1 MATLFVIGLPI
12 GNSED
17 ITYRALKILAHLE
30 VIYAEDTRN
39 TSHLFSTL
47 SKTHNIKIEPRLES
61 YFREKEFTKIAEI
74 LEKLDEGTDIGLVS
88 DAGMPTVSDPG
99 SLLIHAVQKAGHSVV
114 VIPGASSVTTAF
126 VYGGFAARTMVF
138 VGFLPRKEKDIVKVF
153 SGAVDS
159 RLERPLAVIFFESAR
174 NIRSTLISLS
184 KNFSTCR
191 VCLTRNMTKKDETIS
206 FVDMSALDVN
216 SIAED
221 GEYTGILMVK

>member
-1 MATLFVIGLPI
+1 MATLYVIGLPI

-17 ITYRALKILAHLE
+17 ITYRALKTLTQLA

-74 LEKLDEGTDIGLVS
+74 LEILEEGKNIGLVS

-114 VIPGASSVTTAF
+114 VIPGVSSMMTAF
-126 VYGGFAARTMVF
+126 AYGGFAARTMVF
-138 VGFLPRKEKDIVKVF
+138 VGFLPRKEKDILKVF

-159 RLERPLAVIFFESAR
+159 QLERPLAVIFFESAR
-174 NIRSTLISLS
+174 NMRTTIALLS
-184 KNFSTCR
+184 KNFSTHT
-191 VCLTRNMTKKDETIS
+191 VCLARNMTKKDETIS
-206 FVDMSALDVN
+206 FVNLSALDVN